1 MMARLYWN
9 SAVPSWIDCFDRFSA
24 AWLMAIVFVLCGC
37 QFYPPPAPHVRVDVS
52 QRAPRME
59 PSRPVEPLR
68 APEPRPIAPDP
79 RDPFE
84 SNKIE
89 PEAPA
94 RDDATDRLAAE
105 PEPIAFAQQGPA
117 AALPHVFGPF
127 EMGAALTTNDIFS
140 SQGREVPPLE
150 ALPGE
155 IAKDRPNDDGFVA
168 SNSIAALPPSAS
180 VPNWQPLGAPAAPRH
195 LPDSTAA
202 VVRAD
207 DFDDESPREAEMP
220 KKKPRGFPWIT
231 IVMLGCVAA
240 AVTYQYYR
248 KGIDGIKVAAKK
260 TAPARTPE
268 PGPGAALGAP
278 AAPIADLNPVGAASG
293 SSAG

>member
-1 MMARLYWN
+1 MDTSDPTFQPFDPLFQVAPRVARAGPAEDLAESLVCIPCRLGDVTLTEARMMARLYWN

-140 SQGREVPPLE
+140 SQGR
-150 ALPGE
+150 
-155 IAKDRPNDDGFVA
+155 
-168 SNSIAALPPSAS
+168 
-180 VPNWQPLGAPAAPRH
+180 
-195 LPDSTAA
+195 
-202 VVRAD
+202 
-207 DFDDESPREAEMP
+207 
-220 KKKPRGFPWIT
+220 
-231 IVMLGCVAA
+231 
-240 AVTYQYYR
+240 
-248 KGIDGIKVAAKK
+248 
-260 TAPARTPE
+260 
-268 PGPGAALGAP
+268 
-278 AAPIADLNPVGAASG
+278 
-293 SSAG
+293 